1 MISFHT
7 ECEERRKQQQTFG
20 DSWYIVNWEK
30 QILQS
35 VRSAVIMNSY
45 KDYVPC
51 GEILKSQFKSI
62 KNPYILR
69 CIKCEDLFMLLETF
83 AYHIEENCKERKELE
98 VKEEDAI
105 GLDQSQEYDDLEENQ
120 NYQSYTEKRTQSS
133 CTDDV
138 VVGIQRNISPT
149 SREMV

>member
-1 MISFHT
+1 
-7 ECEERRKQQQTFG
+7 
-20 DSWYIVNWEK
+20 
-30 QILQS
+30 
-35 VRSAVIMNSY
+35 
-45 KDYVPC
+45 
-51 GEILKSQFKSI
+51 
-62 KNPYILR
+62 
-69 CIKCEDLFMLLETF
+69 MLLETF

-120 NYQSYTEKRTQSS
+120 DYQCYTEKRSQSS

-138 VVGIQRNISPT
+138 VGTQRNISTT